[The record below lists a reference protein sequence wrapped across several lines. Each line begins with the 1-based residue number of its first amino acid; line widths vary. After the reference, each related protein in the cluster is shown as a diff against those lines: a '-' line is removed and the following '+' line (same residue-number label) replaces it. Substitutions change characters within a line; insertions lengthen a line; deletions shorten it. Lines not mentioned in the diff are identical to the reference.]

1 MSETGTAESITTSN
15 EVAKT
20 ELINRLKRL
29 WQSEPANY
37 WKEFRASGLKAKDV
51 WPDQVSDNGS
61 KEMLKPETMTL
72 PSKRKGAKKEAE

>member
-29 WQSEPANY
+29 WQSEPASY
-37 WKEFRASGLKAKDV
+37 WKEFRASGLEAKDV

-61 KEMLKPETMTL
+61 KEILKPETMTP